1 MIDNET
7 LYSDDHSIDNSLS
20 KKEIKE
26 LKKKLKNEKMGRY
39 VDTFVNLACNF
50 APELFKKDANELV
63 KQNIQLRLTLQGAKL
78 GSN

>member
-1 MIDNET
+1 MIDSET
-7 LYSDDHSIDNSLS
+7 LYTDDSSLDNSLS

-50 APELFKKDANELV
+50 A
-63 KQNIQLRLTLQGAKL
+63 
-78 GSN
+78 